1 MADQPQTP
9 RVGVVGAQAN
19 QPGAPAQQAAAP
31 APAPAPGLPGVQQP
45 PVPSPEQIAKI
56 VAEQQRVVQQQVQ
69 QSQKQA
75 GYSGEN
81 AQAAAPAETNNRFSQ
96 QPAQQPA
103 AQQPAPAPAPA
114 QSNQAVSQ
122 IPANIAAQMPPQMTQ
137 QQPDQPAAQ
146 SPIPGLSEEQ
156 VLAGPPQPQ
165 ALQPVYQQPQPP
177 PQPVYQGQPPPP
189 QQFAPQQV
197 YQQPAPQ
204 QQFAPQAQQA
214 QQAQQARPSGIAAYA
229 QPQAV
234 DKPTVPWYPVRG
246 KGKSVDIELS
256 DVILKNVPSD
266 FPTGESNAAAKV
278 VLALFSEILALKDQV
293 QFLMENQQNP
303 QSQLPPDLLGR
314 VYNLERTLFEQKQ
327 SLSSRA
333 RGVQDQIAMG
343 QAKGHTPE
351 QILATLQGQSAG
363 AAQMVQSGAQPA
375 AAHTTTEQQPAAQA
389 AQAAAAGQAAP
400 DAAATEAEPAS
411 E

>member
-31 APAPAPGLPGVQQP
+31 AQAAAPRPGLPGVQQP

-75 GYSGEN
+75 GYTGEN
-81 AQAAAPAETNNRFSQ
+81 APPAAAAAAPTNNRFSQ

-137 QQPDQPAAQ
+137 QQSDQPAPQ
-146 SPIPGLSEEQ
+146 SPIPGLSAEQ

-165 ALQPVYQQPQPP
+165 SAPQPVYQQPQPP
-177 PQPVYQGQPPPP
+177 PQPVYQGQSPPP
-189 QQFAPQQV
+189 QQFAPQQA

-204 QQFAPQAQQA
+204 QQFAPQAP
-214 QQAQQARPSGIAAYA
+214 QARPSGIAAYA

-333 RGVQDQIAMG
+333 RGVKDQIAMG
-343 QAKGHTPE
+343 QAQGHTPE

-363 AAQMVQSGAQPA
+363 AAQMVQSGVQPA
-375 AAHTTTEQQPAAQA
+375 AAHTTTEQQPTAQA
-389 AQAAAAGQAAP
+389 SQAAAAGQA
-400 DAAATEAEPAS
+400 TEPPAS